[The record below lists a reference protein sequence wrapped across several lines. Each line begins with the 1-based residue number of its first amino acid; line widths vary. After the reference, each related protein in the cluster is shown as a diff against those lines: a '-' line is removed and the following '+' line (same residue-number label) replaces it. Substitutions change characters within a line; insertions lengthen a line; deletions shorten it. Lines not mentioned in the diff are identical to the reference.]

1 MPPRVILASASP
13 RRQQFFQALGIP
25 FSIQPA
31 DIEEAPAPG
40 ETPISMVERLAAAKA
55 LSVGDRLM
63 KEGCGRDERKYSDDN
78 APASHSIQIIVGADT
93 VVALDGESLGKP
105 QSADEARTMLQRLRG
120 RNHYVHTAVA
130 AVRFAGASPQAACC
144 VVNSTIVTM
153 RAYSD
158 SEIETTYP
166 PVLLRTRPA
175 PTPSRT
181 SVSVPW
187 KASQAAPQA
196 SWACPRPIFSAYCQS
211 LALLSEVSCIRSA
224 VHKPDFAVAVRQNP
238 LRRADSR
245 RLPN

>member
-1 MPPRVILASASP
+1 
-13 RRQQFFQALGIP
+13 
-25 FSIQPA
+25 
-31 DIEEAPAPG
+31 
-40 ETPISMVERLAAAKA
+40 MVERLAAAKA

-158 SEIETTYP
+158 AEIENYVSSGSP
-166 PVLLRTRPA
+166 MDKAGAYAIQDKRFSPVESLAGCPAGVMGLPAADLLR
-175 PTPSRT
+175 
-181 SVSVPW
+181 
-187 KASQAAPQA
+187 
-196 SWACPRPIFSAYCQS
+196 
-211 LALLSEVSCIRSA
+211 LLSELG
-224 VHKPDFAVAVRQNP
+224 FAFGGVLHQVC
-238 LRRADSR
+238 RAQTGFRCCCETEPTSPR
-245 RLPN
+245 

>member
-1 MPPRVILASASP
+1 MMSPRVILASASP

-40 ETPISMVERLAAAKA
+40 ETPISLVERLAAAKA

-105 QSADEARTMLQRLRG
+105 QNADEARTMLQRLRG

-158 SEIETTYP
+158 AEIENYVSSGSP
-166 PVLLRTRPA
+166 MDKAGAYAIQDKRFSPVESLAGCPAGVMGLPAADLLR
-175 PTPSRT
+175 
-181 SVSVPW
+181 
-187 KASQAAPQA
+187 
-196 SWACPRPIFSAYCQS
+196 
-211 LALLSEVSCIRSA
+211 LLSELGFPLGGVSHQVC
-224 VHKPDFAVAVRQNP
+224 
-238 LRRADSR
+238 RAQTGFRCCCETERTSPR
-245 RLPN
+245 

>member
-1 MPPRVILASASP
+1 MMPPRVILASASP

-158 SEIETTYP
+158 AEIENYVSSGSP
-166 PVLLRTRPA
+166 MDKAGAYAIQDKRFSPVESLAGCPAGVMGLPAADLLR
-175 PTPSRT
+175 
-181 SVSVPW
+181 
-187 KASQAAPQA
+187 
-196 SWACPRPIFSAYCQS
+196 
-211 LALLSEVSCIRSA
+211 LLSELG
-224 VHKPDFAVAVRQNP
+224 FAFGGVLHQVC
-238 LRRADSR
+238 RAQTGFRCCCETEPTSPR
-245 RLPN
+245 

>member
-1 MPPRVILASASP
+1 MMSSRVILASASP

-158 SEIETTYP
+158 AEIENYVSSGSP
-166 PVLLRTRPA
+166 MDKAGAYAIQDKRFSPVESLAGCPAGVMGLPAADLLR
-175 PTPSRT
+175 
-181 SVSVPW
+181 
-187 KASQAAPQA
+187 
-196 SWACPRPIFSAYCQS
+196 
-211 LALLSEVSCIRSA
+211 LLSELG
-224 VHKPDFAVAVRQNP
+224 FAFGGVLHQVC
-238 LRRADSR
+238 RAQTGFRCCCETEPTSPR
-245 RLPN
+245 

>member
-1 MPPRVILASASP
+1 MMPPRVILASASP

-105 QSADEARTMLQRLRG
+105 QNADEARTMLQRLRG

-158 SEIETTYP
+158 AEIENYVSSGSP
-166 PVLLRTRPA
+166 MDKAGAYAIQDKRFSPVESLAGCPAGVMGLPAADLLR
-175 PTPSRT
+175 
-181 SVSVPW
+181 
-187 KASQAAPQA
+187 
-196 SWACPRPIFSAYCQS
+196 
-211 LALLSEVSCIRSA
+211 LLSELGFPFGGVSHQVC
-224 VHKPDFAVAVRQNP
+224 
-238 LRRADSR
+238 RAQTGFRCCCETERTSPR
-245 RLPN
+245 

>member
-1 MPPRVILASASP
+1 MMSPRVILASASP

-158 SEIETTYP
+158 AEIENYVSSGSP
-166 PVLLRTRPA
+166 MDKAGAYAIQDKRFSPVESLAGCPAGVMGLPAADLLR
-175 PTPSRT
+175 
-181 SVSVPW
+181 
-187 KASQAAPQA
+187 
-196 SWACPRPIFSAYCQS
+196 
-211 LALLSEVSCIRSA
+211 LLSELG
-224 VHKPDFAVAVRQNP
+224 FAFGGVLHQVC
-238 LRRADSR
+238 RAQTGFRCCCETEPTSPR
-245 RLPN
+245 

>member
-1 MPPRVILASASP
+1 MSSRVILASASP

-158 SEIETTYP
+158 AEIENYVSSGSP
-166 PVLLRTRPA
+166 MDKAGAYAIQDKRFSPVESLAGCPAGVMGLPAADLLR
-175 PTPSRT
+175 
-181 SVSVPW
+181 
-187 KASQAAPQA
+187 
-196 SWACPRPIFSAYCQS
+196 
-211 LALLSEVSCIRSA
+211 LLSELG
-224 VHKPDFAVAVRQNP
+224 FAFGGVLHQVC
-238 LRRADSR
+238 RAQTGFRCCCETEPTSPR
-245 RLPN
+245 